1 VGSLYVWIGAGGLA
15 GTFARYAVEGFVQGR
30 AGAAFPWGTLVV
42 SLTASFL
49 VGFIARFATGSAAVA
64 PEVRAGLLIGFC
76 GAYSTFS
83 TYSYETVQMLQAGAY
98 ARAGAY
104 AFGSLALALIS
115 TVAGIAAANRLL

>member
-15 GTFARYAVEGFVQGR
+15 GTFARYAVEGLVHGR
-30 AGAAFPWGTLVV
+30 AGAGFPWGTLVV
-42 SLTASFL
+42 NLTGSFL
-49 VGFIARFATGSAAVA
+49 VGFIARFATGSAAMA

-76 GAYSTFS
+76 GAYTTFS

-98 ARAGAY
+98 ARAAAY
-104 AFGSLALALIS
+104 AFGSLALALAS